1 MDSPE
6 ASLLAA
12 ENQYLREQIKILQ
25 SEMDARISA
34 ADQAANRLRAFLWE
48 LIDTLPERI
57 YVKDAARRFLL
68 VNKTM
73 AEAWDLAAEEF
84 IGKTNDDIHINP
96 ELAAMLD
103 ATDGV
108 VLESLTELVLP
119 DMMMED
125 HHGQKKWLSRIK
137 RPIRSLDGQSW
148 NVLGITTDITQI
160 KEHEIALL
168 NAQTELQQ
176 QYRQLQQAWRQTIDV
191 LSSTT
196 EAKDPYTAGHQR
208 RVAKLSAAIGKELG
222 FDEEMQTILLLAGAI
237 HDIGKINIPG
247 EILSKPGR
255 LNPIERRLIETHST
269 AGYDI
274 LKSLQLP
281 WPLAQIVFQHHE
293 RMDGSGYPQ
302 RLNGSDILPEARVIM
317 VADVVESMMS
327 HRPYRMALGQTAALG
342 EISAG
347 RGTRDVEQVVEAC
360 QILFDEKRFEF

>member
-1 MDSPE
+1 MSSPDS
-6 ASLLAA
+6 SLLAA
-12 ENQYLREQIKILQ
+12 ENQYLREQLKLMQ
-25 SEMDARISA
+25 SEMDVRIGA
-34 ADQAANRLRAFLWE
+34 ADQAANRLRGFLWE

-73 AEAWDLAAEEF
+73 AEAWDVPAEEF
-84 IGKTNDDIHINP
+84 VGKTNADIHIDP
-96 ELAAMLD
+96 ALAEMLD
-103 ATDGV
+103 ATDGD

-119 DMMMED
+119 EMMMLD
-125 HHGQKKWLSRIK
+125 VHGQKKWLLRTK
-137 RPIRSLDGQSW
+137 RPIRSLDGHAW

-168 NAQTELQQ
+168 EAQSELQQ

-208 RVAKLSAAIGKELG
+208 RVAKLSAAIGSEMGL
-222 FDEEMQTILLLAGAI
+222 DEEVQTILQLAGAI

-247 EILSKPGR
+247 EILSKPGK
-255 LNPIERRLIETHST
+255 LNPIERRLIETHPT

-281 WPLAQIVFQHHE
+281 WPIARIIYQHHE
-293 RMDGSGYPQ
+293 RMDGSGYPEH
-302 RLNGSDILPEARVIM
+302 LSGPDILPAARVIM

-327 HRPYRMALGQTAALG
+327 HRPYRMALGQTAALA
-342 EISAG
+342 EIRAG
-347 RGTRDVEQVVEAC
+347 QGTRYDPQVVEAC
-360 QILFDEKRFEF
+360 IALFDEQRFEF

>member
-1 MDSPE
+1 
-6 ASLLAA
+6 
-12 ENQYLREQIKILQ
+12 
-25 SEMDARISA
+25 MDARISA

-57 YVKDAARRFLL
+57 YVKDATRRFLL

-73 AEAWDLAAEEF
+73 AEAWGLPAEDF
-84 IGKTNDDIHINP
+84 VGKTNDDIHINL
-96 ELAAMLD
+96 ELAKMLD

-119 DMMMED
+119 DMMMENLQ
-125 HHGQKKWLSRIK
+125 GQKRWFSRIK

-160 KEHEIALL
+160 KENELALL
-168 NAQTELQQ
+168 NAQTELQR
-176 QYRQLQQAWRQTIDV
+176 QYHQLQQAWRQTIDV

-208 RVAKLSAAIGKELG
+208 RVAKLSAAIGKEMG
-222 FDEEMQTILLLAGAI
+222 FNEDLQMILLLAGAI

-255 LNPIERRLIETHST
+255 LNLIERRLIETHST

-281 WPLAQIVFQHHE
+281 WPLARIIYQHHE

-302 RLNGSDILPEARVIM
+302 HLHGADILPEARVIM

-327 HRPYRMALGQTAALG
+327 HRPYRKALGQTAALD
-342 EISAG
+342 EISDG
-347 RGTRDVEQVVEAC
+347 RGTRYDEQVVAAC
-360 QILFDEKRFEF
+360 LTLFTEQRFEF